1 MRRSPTTALESDTV
15 LRACMHSWAW
25 LQTALPTLS
34 TSISLL
40 VTALG
45 VLATALALGI
55 GFMAFEDRTGSATI
69 PFESAV
75 LAHVHT
81 TRLRVPFGVDARM
94 SSTLLKVTNDFEHGL
109 TQVRLSPTISTRSR
123 LQSRT
128 DLDEPLIAFPHQVLL
143 SPDLDAGE
151 IEIELVVRSAAPLG
165 APPLLTNRSCSTPLS
180 PHPKLQG
187 GGAPPWA
194 PAEGAAVDET
204 RGAHDGAHTASSWA
218 SGGACEGSLEPTAEL
233 VIRAAPPDACHE
245 GCADDHLM
253 TN

>member
-1 MRRSPTTALESDTV
+1 MRHSPTSALESDTV
-15 LRACMHSWAW
+15 LRACMQSWAW

-34 TSISLL
+34 TSIALL

-94 SSTLLKVTNDFEHGL
+94 SSTLLKVTNDFDHGL

-123 LQSRT
+123 LRSRPDLAT
-128 DLDEPLIAFPHQVLL
+128 NLDRISPPISTGSRLRSRPDLASDLDPI
-143 SPDLDAGE
+143 SPPISA
-151 IEIELVVRSAAPLG
+151 RS
-165 APPLLTNRSCSTPLS
+165 
-180 PHPKLQG
+180 
-187 GGAPPWA
+187 
-194 PAEGAAVDET
+194 
-204 RGAHDGAHTASSWA
+204 
-218 SGGACEGSLEPTAEL
+218 
-233 VIRAAPPDACHE
+233 
-245 GCADDHLM
+245 
-253 TN
+253 

>member
-34 TSISLL
+34 TSIALL

-45 VLATALALGI
+45 VLATALALGV

-81 TRLRVPFGVDARM
+81 TRLRVPFGVDAWM

-123 LQSRT
+123 HQSR
-128 DLDEPLIAFPHQVLL
+128 
-143 SPDLDAGE
+143 PDLATNLDP
-151 IEIELVVRSAAPLG
+151 ISPPISTRSRLRSRPDLATNLG
-165 APPLLTNRSCSTPLS
+165 PILTNL
-180 PHPKLQG
+180 
-187 GGAPPWA
+187 
-194 PAEGAAVDET
+194 
-204 RGAHDGAHTASSWA
+204 
-218 SGGACEGSLEPTAEL
+218 
-233 VIRAAPPDACHE
+233 
-245 GCADDHLM
+245 
-253 TN
+253 